1 MWKLGNEPYLK
12 EYRDS
17 KVTISSKTVKW
28 LEYIIKVLDTRFIK
42 EAIIAVGS
50 TKKLN

>member
-17 KVTISSKTVKW
+17 KVTISSKIVKW
-28 LEYIIKVLDTRFIK
+28 LEYIIKVLDTRFI
-42 EAIIAVGS
+42 EEINTVRSA
-50 TKKLN
+50 KKLN